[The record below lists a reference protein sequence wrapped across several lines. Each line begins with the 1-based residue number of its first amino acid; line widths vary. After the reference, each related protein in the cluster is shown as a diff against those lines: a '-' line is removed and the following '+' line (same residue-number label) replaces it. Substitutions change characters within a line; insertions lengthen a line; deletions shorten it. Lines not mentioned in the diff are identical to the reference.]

1 MVFCLLLPLGMGEE
15 VVEIGEFSNLQHR
28 IKGTVF
34 VKEPSTIIIS
44 GFNYDGEGP
53 DGDSN
58 IFFYA
63 VNSSYPYSPED
74 VARGYSGSAG
84 FKVILPYPF
93 EGVFY
98 SYDDP
103 NIPDLRKHFQDLK
116 EKQGSDRG
124 KSINFLSFF
133 LSFSSIVT
141 WEDTME
147 LTLPPGLEVDQITF
161 LSVWCRKLG
170 INFGI
175 VEFPLKKQL
184 YD

>member
-1 MVFCLLLPLGMGEE
+1 MLTHRVMVMRFLVTCLVVILCKGEE
-15 VVEIGEFSNLQHR
+15 LVEIGEFSNLQHK
-28 IKGTVF
+28 IEGTVYTRS
-34 VKEPSTIIIS
+34 PSTIVIK
-44 GFNYDGEGP
+44 GFNYDGKGP

-84 FKVILPYPF
+84 FKVILPFPF
-93 EGVFY
+93 EGIFY

-103 NIPDLRKHFQDLK
+103 DIPDLRKHFQSLE
-116 EKQGSDRG
+116 EKQGS
-124 KSINFLSFF
+124 KN
-133 LSFSSIVT
+133 VV
-141 WEDTME
+141 WEETME
-147 LTLPPGLEVDQITF
+147 LTLPPGLEVDQLTF

-170 INFGI
+170 VNFGL
-175 VEFPLKKQL
+175 VEFPLKQQL

>member
-1 MVFCLLLPLGMGEE
+1 MGSFLRCQQDREMLLLLTCLLLHLGKGEE
-15 VVEIGEFSNLQHR
+15 IVEIGEFSNLQHK

-34 VKEPSTIIIS
+34 IKEPNTIVIS
-44 GFNYDGEGP
+44 GFNYDGKGP

-74 VARGYSGSAG
+74 VTRGYSGSEG

-103 NIPDLRKHFQDLK
+103 VIPDLRKHFQDLK
-116 EKQGSDRG
+116 EKQGSDRV
-124 KSINFLSFF
+124 N
-133 LSFSSIVT
+133 
-141 WEDTME
+141 WEETIE
-147 LTLPPGLEVDQITF
+147 LPLPPGLEVDQLTF